1 MSWRDAPLYVEA
13 DDLAAWVLE
22 QTHRWPPEVGEHLAP
37 LAARAGCDLVCAVA
51 LALTF
56 PARRAEHLEQADEGI
71 VRLRTLLRLA
81 RRQHLLSP
89 GGLRHASGRLRAIGR
104 MVGGWR
110 KRLPKPAAERRPHHP
125 PPYPGDG
132 LPAPPGA

>member
-13 DDLAAWVLE
+13 FDLTRWVTE
-22 QTHRWPPEVGEHLAP
+22 RTTTWQHQHLAQ
-37 LAARAGCDLVCAVA
+37 LVTSSACELVTAVS

-56 PARRAEHLEQADEGI
+56 PETRTAHLEQADAGI

-81 RRQHLLSP
+81 QGLGLVSK
-89 GGLRHASGRLRAIGR
+89 GGLRYTTGRLEAIGR

-110 KRLPKPAAERRPHHP
+110 KRIRKRQK
-125 PPYPGDG
+125 G
-132 LPAPPGA
+132 GA